1 LTPVFSKNYLMRII
15 LCVTNDIATDRRVHR
30 IAMSLLNMPASVL
43 VIGRIFPDSM
53 ELPVF
58 SYQTYRIKMIFRKK
72 LLFYAEYN
80 VRLFFRLLFEK
91 ADMLVANDLDTLPA
105 VFLASKIRRLP
116 VVYDS
121 HEYFT
126 EVPELVGRK
135 WVKKIWEKLEAAML
149 PRIQFATTV
158 SASIA
163 GEYRRK
169 YGISMRVVRN
179 LPFRME
185 NIQPQV
191 PLKKDGEHIIIYQGS
206 LNTGRGLEMAI
217 RAMHFMENT
226 LLVIAGTGD
235 VENTLRELAGSLSVE
250 KKIRFTGRIPPEEL
264 RNYTVQ
270 ADLGIS
276 LEEKLG
282 LNYYYALPN
291 KLFDYIQARIPV
303 LVSDLP
309 EMAQV
314 VTQYGIGS
322 VNHAHDPFELAMNFQ
337 EMLHNKTKRQVWLSN
352 LEKAAMELC
361 WENEEMVLIGLYK
374 QAMELLPHK

>member
-1 LTPVFSKNYLMRII
+1 
-15 LCVTNDIATDRRVHR
+15 
-30 IAMSLLNMPASVL
+30 MSLLNMPASVL

-185 NIQPQV
+185 KIQPQV

-217 RAMHFMENT
+217 RAMHLENT
-226 LLVIAGTGD
+226 LLVIA
-235 VENTLRELAGSLSVE
+235 NR
-250 KKIRFTGRIPPEEL
+250 
-264 RNYTVQ
+264 
-270 ADLGIS
+270 
-276 LEEKLG
+276 
-282 LNYYYALPN
+282 
-291 KLFDYIQARIPV
+291 
-303 LVSDLP
+303 
-309 EMAQV
+309 
-314 VTQYGIGS
+314 
-322 VNHAHDPFELAMNFQ
+322 
-337 EMLHNKTKRQVWLSN
+337 
-352 LEKAAMELC
+352 
-361 WENEEMVLIGLYK
+361 
-374 QAMELLPHK
+374 

>member
-1 LTPVFSKNYLMRII
+1 MRII